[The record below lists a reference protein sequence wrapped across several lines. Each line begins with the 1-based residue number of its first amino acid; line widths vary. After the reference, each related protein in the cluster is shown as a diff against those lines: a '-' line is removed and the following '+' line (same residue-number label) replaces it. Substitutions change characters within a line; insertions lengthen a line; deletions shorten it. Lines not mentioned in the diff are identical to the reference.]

1 MVQIQYI
8 DPDVCDRVAHGHC
21 QDPHGARARHTP
33 DEIPALVEAGM
44 KDPLNFVSVTPEE
57 LRGRLEYLFSK

>member
-1 MVQIQYI
+1 MAIAKIPTVRELGY
-8 DPDVCDRVAHGHC
+8 
-21 QDPHGARARHTP
+21 TP

-57 LRGRLEYLFSK
+57 LRGHLEYLFSK